1 MHRKN
6 DPIFLLKYI
15 MEKIQEIK
23 TSKAIAIKL
32 QKVLIV
38 ILIRIT
44 TIFYLQG

>member
-15 MEKIQEIK
+15 MEKIQETK
-23 TSKAIAIKL
+23 TSKAVAIKL
-32 QKVLIV
+32 QKIPIV
-38 ILIRIT
+38 IRFT

>member
-23 TSKAIAIKL
+23 TSIAIKL
-32 QKVLIV
+32 QKILIV
-38 ILIRIT
+38 ILRRIT